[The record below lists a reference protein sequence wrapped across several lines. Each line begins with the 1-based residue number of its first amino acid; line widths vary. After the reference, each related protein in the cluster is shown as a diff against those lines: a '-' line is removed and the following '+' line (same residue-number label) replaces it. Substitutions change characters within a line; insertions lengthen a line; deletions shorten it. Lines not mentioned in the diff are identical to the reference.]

1 MEWPELTPIKER
13 VNVQAD
19 SARIRQIVDGC
30 WVAVG
35 TNKSHAI
42 QLDYSRPF
50 QGQPSYRF
58 ELKQDDNTLEGYSK
72 EKPKVAP
79 NYAIAMPYPTT
90 SKTIRQMNIPMLKR

>member
-58 ELKQDDNTLEGYSK
+58 ELKQDDNTLEATLK
-72 EKPKVAP
+72 EKPKGRSRT
-79 NYAIAMPYPTT
+79 MLLLCR
-90 SKTIRQMNIPMLKR
+90 IRRFQKLSGR

>member
-72 EKPKVAP
+72 GETKGRAELCYC
-79 NYAIAMPYPTT
+79 YAVSLSLIH
-90 SKTIRQMNIPMLKR
+90 I